1 MQCYTEL
8 VPPTAVTHAVA
19 LPFVSAEANNLVVAK
34 TSLLQV
40 FGVKAAG
47 NDGGN
52 EKLVLVGEYSLAGT
66 VTSIARVKTLDTKS
80 GGEAVLLSF
89 KDAKLS
95 LVEWDPENYRISTIS
110 LHFYEGDNVISAPFG
125 PPLADCDSILTVDPS
140 SRCAALKF
148 GARQLAILPFRQFGD
163 ELAGEEE
170 EGEFD
175 ADHALATSKRTE
187 SVPHANG
194 DTEHT
199 PYKASFT
206 LALTALD
213 PSVSHAVHLAFL
225 HEYREPTFGILS
237 ATVEPSYSLLEE
249 RKDILTYTV
258 LTLDLEQRASTNL
271 ISVPK
276 LPSTL
281 WEVVPLPLPVGGA
294 LLLGT
299 NELVHV
305 DQSGKANA
313 TAVNEFAKLE
323 SDFGMADQSHL
334 NLKLEDCRVEV
345 LDSKTGELL
354 IVTNDGSLA
363 ILSFQMHGRSI
374 SALNVKRAT
383 SENGS
388 TTIHTA
394 PSCMARL
401 EGSKIFIGSEDGAS
415 SLLGWSRPT
424 SALNRK
430 RSHAQMLD
438 KEADDEDE
446 EMEEDDDDLYDAAPE
461 PKKRAS
467 SETAVTSTAQY
478 TFSII
483 DELLSTGPIH
493 EVCLGR
499 SGPWKDRLEIAAGAG
514 RKQASRLTLMHRDI
528 VPTVRRKC
536 KLGAARATWALR
548 PKQRNAALP
557 EHDNLLFVFDGDDTK
572 VYDIPSQDED
582 GGSYT
587 ERSAP
592 EFESAGE
599 TLDMATVA
607 DGTIVVQTRRT
618 ELRTYNAK
626 LGLDQIIPMTDE
638 ETDEDLSIVH
648 IAVSD
653 PYVLVIRG
661 DNSVQV
667 LAVQGGELETLEG
680 EGMVTEK
687 KWLSGCIY
695 TGVLTGRNAALFL
708 LDADGGLHVFS
719 LPDLTSV
726 YTLPNLPHLPPI
738 LAADAVAR
746 RVGTKATL
754 TELLVADLG
763 QDSATEP
770 YLIVRTA
777 MDDIV
782 LYEPFHYPLRPN
794 EDSWHSSL
802 HFRKVPFSY
811 IPKYNEQLSDA
822 QTPPLKRIQ
831 VGGYHAVNIPGGP
844 TNLLM
849 KESSSLPK
857 VLEVRDTQSSQRA
870 TVMSPVHRPGCE
882 HGFLTIN
889 ADEEVQENQLP
900 EKTWYGT
907 GWSIQQVNIGEDVR
921 HIAYHAEREVYVV
934 ATCRDID
941 FYFAGEDGRHPEQ
954 DDIELRPQVPQY
966 TIHLVS
972 AKSHQRLQ
980 SVELGYLETVT
991 ALKVMSLEVSENTH
1005 EQKDLVV
1012 VSTAAQRGEDMPAK
1026 GAVILYDIID
1036 VVPDP
1041 DVPESGFQLHQ
1052 LAREQARGAITSIAG
1067 PLPGGFLGTAQ
1078 GLKLM
1083 VRGLKEDGTCLPV
1096 AFLDAQSYT
1105 HTLKVLPGRGMWL
1118 AGDAWKGLW
1127 FGGFTEEPYKLTVMG
1142 KSPKSKM
1149 EVMTAEFLPFDGA
1162 LYILIMDADNDLHVL
1177 QYDPENPKSVGGM
1190 RLLHRS
1196 TFHIGHLVTNMLLVP
1211 SSLKPFES
1219 QDRDMANGT
1228 NGNNEEATR
1237 APPSLHHI
1245 LATSRSG
1252 SVGLIT
1258 PLDEAAYR
1266 RLSALQTHLT
1276 AILEHAAGLNP
1287 RAYRAVEAESF
1298 GGARGVVDGSLVNRI
1313 GELGA
1318 AKRADVLGRAGS
1330 DGWVVRSDLE
1340 IVGGGGLGYL

>member
-19 LPFVSAEANNLVVAK
+19 LPFLSADANNLVIAK

-40 FGVKAAG
+40 FSVKSSG
-47 NDGGN
+47 K
-52 EKLVLVGEYSLAGT
+52 EERLVLIGEYSLAGT
-66 VTSIARVKTLDTKS
+66 VTSIARVKILDTKS
-80 GGEAVLLSF
+80 GGEAIIISF
-89 KDAKLS
+89 KDAKFT
-95 LVEWDPENYRISTIS
+95 LVEWDQENYRISTIS
-110 LHFYEGDNVISAPFG
+110 LHFYEGDNVISPPFG
-125 PPLADCDSILTVDPS
+125 PDLAECETILTVDPS
-140 SRCAALKF
+140 SRCAAFKF
-148 GARQLAILPFRQFGD
+148 GARQLAILPFRQAGD

-170 EGEFD
+170 GEFD
-175 ADHALATSKRTE
+175 EPTSPTLKRTE
-187 SVPHANG
+187 SIPHVNG
-194 DTEHT
+194 EAEQEQT
-199 PYKASFT
+199 PYKPSFT
-206 LALTALD
+206 LALTTLD

-237 ATVEPSYSLLEE
+237 ATVDPSASLLEE

-258 LTLDLEQRASTNL
+258 LTLDLEQRASTSL

-281 WEVVPLPLPVGGA
+281 WKVVPLPLPVGGA

-299 NELVHV
+299 NEFVHI

-345 LDSKTGELL
+345 LDAKTGELL
-354 IVTNDGSLA
+354 LVTNDGSLA
-363 ILSFQMHGRSI
+363 ILSFQMHGRSM
-374 SALNVKRAT
+374 SAVNVKRAT
-383 SENGS
+383 SEYGS
-388 TTIHTA
+388 TTVHTA
-394 PSCMARL
+394 PSCIARL
-401 EGSKIFIGSEDGAS
+401 EGNKIFIGSEDGAS
-415 SLLGWSRPT
+415 ELLGWSKPT
-424 SALNRK
+424 PTLNRK
-430 RSHAQMLD
+430 RSHAQMME
-438 KEADDEDE
+438 KEVEDDDEE
-446 EMEEDDDDLYDAAPE
+446 VEEDDDDLYDAAPE
-461 PKKRAS
+461 PKKRAT
-467 SETAVTSTAQY
+467 SETAVTSNAQY
-478 TFSII
+478 HLSLK
-483 DELLSTGPIH
+483 DELPGTGPIH

-499 SGPWKDRLEIAAGAG
+499 SGDAKDRLELAAGTGRRQAG
-514 RKQASRLTLMHRDI
+514 RFTIMHRDI
-528 VPTVRRKC
+528 VPTVRRKI
-536 KLGAARATWALR
+536 KLGAAKATWAVR
-548 PKQRNAALP
+548 AKQRNAALP
-557 EHDNLLFVFDGDDTK
+557 EYDNLLFVSEGDDTK
-572 VYDIPSQDED
+572 VYDIPEEDED
-582 GGSYT
+582 KNRYT
-587 ERSAP
+587 ERSAT
-592 EFESAGE
+592 EFEGAE
-599 TLDMATVA
+599 TIDMATVA
-607 DGTIVVQTRRT
+607 GGTIVVQTRRT

-638 ETDEDLSIVH
+638 ETDEDLDIVH
-648 IAVSD
+648 VSVAD

-667 LAVQGGELETLEG
+667 LAVEGTELETLEG
-680 EGMVTEK
+680 EGVVTEK

-695 TGVLTGRNAALFL
+695 SGELTEQKAALLL

-719 LPDLTSV
+719 LPDLTPV
-726 YTLPNLPHLPPI
+726 YALPNLPHLPPV
-738 LAADAVAR
+738 LAADASAR
-746 RVGTKATL
+746 RVGTKVTL
-754 TELLVADLG
+754 TELLLADLG
-763 QDSATEP
+763 QSGFTQP
-770 YLIVRTA
+770 YLVLRTA

-782 LYEPFHYPLRPN
+782 LYEPFHCPHKPN
-794 EDSWHSSL
+794 KDSWHSNL

-811 IPKYNEQLSDA
+811 IPKYSEQL
-822 QTPPLKRIQ
+822 TEERPPPLKPVSI
-831 VGGYHAVNIPGGP
+831 GGYHAVNIPGSP
-844 TNLLM
+844 ASVLL
-849 KESSSLPK
+849 KEPSSLPK
-857 VLEVRDTQSSQRA
+857 VLEVRATHSSQRA
-870 TVMSPVHRPGCE
+870 TVLSPIHRPGCE
-882 HGFLTIN
+882 FGFLTIS
-889 ADEEVQENQLP
+889 ADEELQESQLP
-900 EKTWYGT
+900 EETWYGT
-907 GWSIQQVNIGEDVR
+907 GWSIQQVDISEDVR
-921 HIAYHAEREVYVV
+921 HVAYHAEREVYVV

-954 DDIELRPQVPQY
+954 DDIKLRPQVPQY
-966 TIHLVS
+966 SIHLVS
-972 AKSHQRLQ
+972 AKSHKRLQ
-980 SVELGYLETVT
+980 SVELGDLETVT
-991 ALKVMSLEVSENTH
+991 ALKVMMLEVSENTH
-1005 EQKDLVV
+1005 EQKLVVV

-1026 GAVILYDIID
+1026 GAVMIYDLID

-1041 DVPESGFQLHQ
+1041 DVPESGFKFHQ
-1052 LAREQARGAITSIAG
+1052 LARETSRGAITSIAG

-1149 EVMTAEFLPFDGA
+1149 EVMAAEFLPFDGA
-1162 LYILIMDADNDLHVL
+1162 LYILIMDADNYLHVL

-1211 SSLKPFES
+1211 STLKPFES

-1228 NGNNEEATR
+1228 NGGEDDEATR

-1245 LATSRSG
+1245 LTTSTSG
-1252 SVGLIT
+1252 AVGLIT

-1266 RLSALQTHLT
+1266 RLSALQTQLT
-1276 AILEHAAGLNP
+1276 TVLEHAAGLNP

-1298 GGARGVVDGSLVNRI
+1298 GGARGVVDGSLVKRL

-1330 DGWVVRSDLE
+1330 DGWGIRSDLE
-1340 IVGGGGLGYL
+1340 IIGGGGLGYL